1 MDLVKLLY
9 KACIE
14 FSEIKISLLLNEP
27 ECKKECE
34 RNYPTLKIF
43 INNLKDKIDEIEN
56 LIEKYYN
63 DEKIDSIEK
72 LVEKYVES
80 IIETIEKEKEE
91 LLKIIGSLKV
101 DNDFYKKKL
110 KPYL

>member
-9 KACIE
+9 NACVG
-14 FSEIKISLLLNEP
+14 FSELKISLLLNEP

-34 RNYPTLKIF
+34 RNYLTLKIY
-43 INNLKDKIDEIEN
+43 INDIKDKIDEIEK

-72 LVEKYVES
+72 VLEKYVEY
-80 IIETIEKEKEE
+80 IIENIKNEKE
-91 LLKIIGSLKV
+91 
-101 DNDFYKKKL
+101 
-110 KPYL
+110 

>member
-9 KACIE
+9 NASIG
-14 FSEIKISLLLNEP
+14 FSELKILLLSNEQ

-34 RNYPTLKIF
+34 RYYSTLKIY

-63 DEKIDSIEK
+63 DEKVDSIEK
-72 LVEKYVES
+72 VIEKYVEY
-80 IIETIEKEKEE
+80 IIESIRKE
-91 LLKIIGSLKV
+91 
-101 DNDFYKKKL
+101 
-110 KPYL
+110 